1 MPPWTGKGFPRGML
15 RLSIRALTQDRL
27 EVWLS
32 SQSWVVGKEQV
43 EQGVIR
49 ECGTERGWD
58 RGGGTEGVG
67 LWTLTFVTE
76 PAFPASFA

>member
-49 ECGTERGWD
+49 ECGTER
-58 RGGGTEGVG
+58 VG